1 MSLPKLFSG
10 ARVALLVA
18 AVSALVA
25 SSFVPASAATRV
37 EKTFG
42 KWVVT
47 CVDNDAG
54 ARTCSMTQQVAAAA
68 PARGSALIAVIR
80 GTKAQQTLALLVPT
94 GVSLKDGVTLA
105 LGDPPTSLAYNQC
118 GPRVCATS
126 LPLDAKVLT
135 ALKGSPKVI
144 ANYVLGN
151 KKLVQA
157 TIDLA
162 TFADSYTY
170 FASQLQ

>member
-1 MSLPKLFSG
+1 MSLVSLISG
-10 ARVALLVA
+10 ARTALMVA
-18 AVSALVA
+18 ALSALAAASVA
-25 SSFVPASAATRV
+25 PVSAATRV

-42 KWVVT
+42 KWIVT

-54 ARTCSMTQQVAAAA
+54 ARNCSMTQQVAAAA
-68 PARGSALIAVIR
+68 PARGAALIAVIR

-105 LGDPPTSLAYNQC
+105 LGDPPTTLAYNQC

-126 LPLDAKVLT
+126 LPLDSKVLGV
-135 ALKGSPKVI
+135 LKGSPKVI
-144 ANYVLGN
+144 ASYVLAN

-157 TIDLA
+157 TVDLA
-162 TFADSYTY
+162 TFGDSYAY